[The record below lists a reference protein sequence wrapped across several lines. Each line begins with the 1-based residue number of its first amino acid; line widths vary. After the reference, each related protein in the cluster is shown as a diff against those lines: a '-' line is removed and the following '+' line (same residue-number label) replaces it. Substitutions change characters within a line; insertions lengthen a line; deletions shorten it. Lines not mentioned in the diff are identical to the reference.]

1 MVSAVNHRTGGG
13 QTFDH
18 WQADLMSQVEAFR
31 KALEISDTDKQA
43 DHSVKQTGDSAE
55 PAHHEPAVV
64 LEALEAVLLEQK
76 DFHRLFDAK
85 LMRVRLDLQL
95 PVTRPTSLANIP
107 REKEVAFRD
116 AYMNAAREVGQLF
129 LDNGQLSDAW
139 AYFRTIG
146 EPEPVRAALEKV
158 TIPREPDAAFD
169 ELLNLALYE
178 GAHHVRGLLFLLK
191 THGTCNTVTAMGQ
204 LMPQMS
210 ADERRQAAA
219 MMVKHLYSDL
229 QHSLRREVETRQP
242 VLTARPSIREL
253 ISSREWLFE
262 NGNYHI
268 DVSHL
273 HATVGFARHLKS
285 DDAEL
290 PLAIELCEYGSRLA
304 EPLRYPADVPFD
316 DYYTAHLH
324 FLNALV
330 GHQADAAMQ
339 YFLDRLQNEP
349 DEPDKKLIAFVIV
362 DLGQRIGRMDQALEA
377 TAKFLSRLEDPNG
390 FSFNEA
396 CMTAGRQD
404 LLTKIAEQND
414 DVLALATTLLTTSS
428 SPNKI

>member
-1 MVSAVNHRTGGG
+1 
-13 QTFDH
+13 
-18 WQADLMSQVEAFR
+18 MSQVAAFR
-31 KALEISDTDKQA
+31 KVLESYGVQAVDPDAVLKALES
-43 DHSVKQTGDSAE
+43 
-55 PAHHEPAVV
+55 
-64 LEALEAVLLEQK
+64 VLLEQK

-85 LMRVRLDLQL
+85 LMQVRRALQL

-116 AYMNAAREVGQLF
+116 AYMQAAREVGQLF
-129 LDNGQLSDAW
+129 LDNGQLADAW

-158 TIPREPDAAFD
+158 AIPREPDAAFD
-169 ELLNLALYE
+169 EMLNLALYE
-178 GAHHVRGLLFLLK
+178 GAHHVRGLHFLLK

-204 LMPQMS
+204 LMPQMT

-219 MMVKHLYSDL
+219 MMVKHLYADL
-229 QHSLRREVETRQP
+229 QHSLRREVETRHP
-242 VLTARPSIREL
+242 VLTAKPSIREL
-253 ISSREWLFE
+253 IASREWLFE

-273 HATVGFARHLKS
+273 HATVGFARHLKTE
-285 DDAEL
+285 DPEL

-304 EPLRYPADVPFD
+304 EQLRYPADVPFD

-324 FLNALV
+324 FLNALAGNHV
-330 GHQADAAMQ
+330 DAAMQ

-362 DLGQRIGRMDQALEA
+362 DLGQRIERMDQALQA
-377 TAKFLSRLEDPNG
+377 TAEFLSRLEDPNG

-396 CMTAGRQD
+396 CVKAGRQD
-404 LLTKIAEQND
+404 LLKQIAEKND
-414 DVLALATTLLTTSS
+414 DVLALATTLLATP
-428 SPNKI
+428 SPPDQT